1 MAEDKPELE
10 TETAPETA
18 PEPISEHEAAVAA
31 AVPLDDLIL
40 KILDEQRVLHKD
52 LADQLRRLDDS
63 GEGADHL
70 RAVLDGQRTL
80 QHDVTV
86 LCGLLPTVA
95 HAQTSIL
102 DQITAL
108 AAGGSRHDN
117 QALLTELRAIRA
129 LLARHGDPVSRL
141 EGDPYLNLLGRRK
154 VIGTICSMPGTY
166 PLAYMSP
173 DTWIDNIRAFV
184 DDPFGLLS
192 YPSHDGTER
201 PVDPYQPTEGRYPA
215 KLAADEVAHVAQI
228 ARRIAALPTR
238 RAIASSASAV
248 WATARLAP

>member
-1 MAEDKPELE
+1 MAEEHPEEL
-10 TETAPETA
+10 TETITEAPV
-18 PEPISEHEAAVAA
+18 SEHEAAVAA

-40 KILDEQRVLHKD
+40 RILDEQTA
-52 LADQLRRLDDS
+52 LAEQQRRILDELRRLDDS
-63 GEGADHL
+63 GDIADQL
-70 RAVLDGQRTL
+70 RAGLDGQRTL

-95 HAQTSIL
+95 HAQTAIL

-108 AAGGSRHDN
+108 AAGGARLDN
-117 QALLTELRAIRA
+117 REVLNELRSLRD
-129 LLARHGDPVSRL
+129 LLDRDGDRVTRL

-173 DTWIDNIRAFV
+173 DTWIDNTQAFD

-192 YPSHDGTER
+192 YPLLDGTGR

-215 KLAADEVAHVAQI
+215 ELAADEVAHGAQS
-228 ARRIAALPTR
+228 RDRIAALPTR
-238 RAIASSASAV
+238 RADRLFCIRV
-248 WATARLAP
+248 WPTAPLVP